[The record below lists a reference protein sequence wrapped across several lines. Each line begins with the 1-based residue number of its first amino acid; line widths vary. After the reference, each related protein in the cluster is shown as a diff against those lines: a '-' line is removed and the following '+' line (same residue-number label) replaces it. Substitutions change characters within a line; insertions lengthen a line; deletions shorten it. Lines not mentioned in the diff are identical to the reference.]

1 MDISNDQHAR
11 ADTLHASEG
20 EARCH
25 VGLCQVRYWATRD
38 SRVRWQRR
46 RDWALHGA
54 LATAHSWTLH
64 ATYANPVKAFAGKG
78 AVTVRD
84 ARWPSLC
91 DSGNVLRVADDAAR
105 TAIGYLDTTDQVR
118 SGLAAFEAVWT
129 AQ

>member
-1 MDISNDQHAR
+1 
-11 ADTLHASEG
+11 LHASERRT
-20 EARCH
+20 RCH

-38 SRVRWQRR
+38 SRARWQRR
-46 RDWALHGA
+46 RDWLCMERARYC
-54 LATAHSWTLH
+54 TLMD
-64 ATYANPVKAFAGKG
+64 TSYLCEPCKSVCGQRRFNGDG
-78 AVTVRD
+78 TRD

-105 TAIGYLDTTDQVR
+105 TAISYLNTTEQVR